1 MNSWLVV
8 QNLKIARSR
17 GCVKLIA
24 VFKSEI
30 RSLWQEARR
39 FLSFF
44 DLLRFCR
51 YVAIIDDRKERVN
64 RQKNARNLQLLL
76 QQRFGNR
83 ANPSTKNIVNL
94 SDYKLSATEE
104 FVLSLNFW

>member
-1 MNSWLVV
+1 MNDEIEK
-8 QNLKIARSR
+8 NRS
-17 GCVKLIA
+17 LIA
-24 VFKSEI
+24 VLKSEI

-64 RQKNARNLQLLL
+64 RQKIARNLQLLL

-94 SDYKLSATEE
+94 SDYKSSFCPTVSISAYHPPP
-104 FVLSLNFW
+104 